1 MADPTK
7 EELEM
12 MMRMILGKKYNPDFD
27 PRTLG
32 KREDAAV
39 GPSPDWNPK
48 DTDARKYKKLFEDER
63 VEKILFEALKPK
75 DKARLYHLLKE
86 HDDEKARQ
94 VHPDWDPSD
103 TAMRNIFGRPSAL
116 GFAMQR
122 EQRIAKEEKRKKEQ
136 EMLREALRGL
146 IKNQ

>member
-1 MADPTK
+1 MTPFLENPSDGSNTIMLTTWIPFTDDIYVSVDRDKILVIVNASDRLVSHYKKVVTMIVERNMK

-12 MMRMILGKKYNPDFD
+12 MMRMILGKKYNPAFD

-86 HDDEKARQ
+86 H
-94 VHPDWDPSD
+94 
-103 TAMRNIFGRPSAL
+103 
-116 GFAMQR
+116 
-122 EQRIAKEEKRKKEQ
+122 
-136 EMLREALRGL
+136 
-146 IKNQ
+146 